1 MKKFVIT
8 ALIAI
13 VVIGTSVY
21 ATQQK
26 GEIQQKCTS
35 AKPHGSQ
42 YNICLLLDLS
52 DRIDPRK
59 DPLQAEKD
67 RKVIAAV
74 TEEFAEIVKRGL
86 YVNSRDTLRVAVAP
100 QPTDYRKTLL
110 DLGDTLAIDMRSLK
124 VAEKRQKLPELKERF
139 IAQSGMLYDAAVKN
153 REFTGG
159 DIWSFF
165 RDNLESYRVEGSEAK
180 PARNILVVLTDGYL
194 NFASTSGRP
203 SEGSRTSWMEV
214 SRLRHNGWEEE
225 FDARDC
231 GLIPAGKAHGNWE
244 VLVLEV
250 DPKSPQDLPV
260 IRKYWSKWFDEM
272 GISHYRVEKENDSA
286 VLTREVIATFIKE
299 SAHPEK
305 VSMAK
310 R

>member
-1 MKKFVIT
+1 MKKFIIP

-13 VVIGTSVY
+13 FIISTAVY

-26 GEIQQKCTS
+26 AAPPKQ
-35 AKPHGSQ
+35 HGSQ

-52 DRIDPRK
+52 DRIDPAK

-74 TEEFAEIVKRGL
+74 TEEFTEIVKKGL
-86 YVNSRDTLRVAVAP
+86 YVNSRDTLRIAVAP
-100 QPTDYRKTLL
+100 QPTDYRRTLL
-110 DLGDTLAIDMRSLK
+110 ELGDTLVIDMRELK
-124 VAEKRQKLPELKERF
+124 VTEKRQKLPELKERF
-139 IAQSGMLYDAAVKN
+139 IDRSGMLYDAAVKN

-165 RDNLESYRVEGSEAK
+165 RDNLDNYRQEGSETR
-180 PARNILVVLTDGYL
+180 PVRNILIVLTDGYI
-194 NFASTSGRP
+194 NFASTRGRP
-203 SEGSRTSWMEV
+203 KEGNRTSWMEV

-225 FDARDC
+225 FDSDDC
-231 GLIPAGKAHGNWE
+231 GMIPAGKDHGNWE

-250 DPKSPQDLPV
+250 DPRTPQDLPV
-260 IRKYWSKWFDEM
+260 IRKYWSKWLEEM
-272 GISHYRVEKENDSA
+272 GISHYRIEKESDSA
-286 VLTREVIATFIKE
+286 TLTREVIATFIRE
-299 SAHPEK
+299 SAHPENMK
-305 VSMAK
+305 VAK

>member
-1 MKKFVIT
+1 MKKFILP
-8 ALIAI
+8 ALIA
-13 VVIGTSVY
+13 VAVIGTTVY

-26 GEIQQKCTS
+26 AVP
-35 AKPHGSQ
+35 AKQHGCQ

-52 DRIDPRK
+52 DRIDPAK
-59 DPLQAEKD
+59 NPLQAEKD

-74 TEEFAEIVKRGL
+74 TEEFAEIVKKSL

-110 DLGDTLAIDMRSLK
+110 ELGDTLAIDMRKLK
-124 VAEKRQKLPELKERF
+124 VTEKRQKLPELKERF
-139 IAQSGMLYDAAVKN
+139 ISQSGMLYDAAVKN

-165 RDNLESYRVEGSEAK
+165 RDNLESYRVGGSETR
-180 PARNILVVLTDGYL
+180 PVRNILVVLTDGYI
-194 NFASTSGRP
+194 NFASTKGRP
-203 SEGSRTSWMEV
+203 KEGNRTSWMEV

-225 FDARDC
+225 HDAGNC
-231 GLIPAGKAHGNWE
+231 GMIPAGKDHGSWE

-250 DPKSPQDLPV
+250 DPRTPQDLPV

-272 GISHYRVEKENDSA
+272 GISHYRIEKESDSST
-286 VLTREVIATFIKE
+286 LTREIIGSFIKE
-299 SAHPEK
+299 SSLSEK
-305 VSMAK
+305 GRVAK